1 MTEDEIEEFLKGLN
15 EDNFIVKKV
24 KFPELKKTF
33 SSSGIK
39 VSLKHL
45 NDVKVTI
52 TAELGSTVLK
62 GQEILDFREGKLII
76 LDKVVGEQVDLYI
89 NNQRFAK
96 GEVLVIRDVFAVRIS
111 SIYPAPDKVN
121 EEIV

>member
-1 MTEDEIEEFLKGLN
+1 MTEVEIEEFLKALN
-15 EDNFIVKKV
+15 EDNITVKKV
-24 KFPELKKTF
+24 KFPALEAFT
-33 SSSGIK
+33 SSGIK

-52 TAELGSTVLK
+52 TAELGSVVLK

-76 LDKVVGEQVDLYI
+76 LNKVVGEQVDLYI

-96 GEVLVIRDVFAVRIS
+96 GEVLVIGEVFAVRIS
-111 SIYPAPDKVN
+111 SVYPTPDKANGETV
-121 EEIV
+121 